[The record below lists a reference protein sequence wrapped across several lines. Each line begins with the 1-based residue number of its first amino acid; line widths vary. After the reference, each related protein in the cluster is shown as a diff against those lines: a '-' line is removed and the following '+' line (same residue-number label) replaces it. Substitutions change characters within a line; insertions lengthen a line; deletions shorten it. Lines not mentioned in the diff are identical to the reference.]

1 MRKPSPLRTAWDKH
15 TRNVCRALY
24 RTLISYIRVHDFVH
38 HNVSSTPHRALY
50 RTLTSYI
57 RVHDFGRIT
66 VVLTGD
72 ILAMWIRDSAVQ
84 VWTPCGTGVHPGKCG
99 TGASTIRYRYCAHSM
114 GVQMEVAHSAK
125 EVCEQQQLHMFTH
138 AAPARSTLF
147 TQVASYLPRIA
158 KRPAL
163 RCGEGGVIRSGVEG
177 GRE

>member
-1 MRKPSPLRTAWDKH
+1 MRAPYGTD
-15 TRNVCRALY
+15 
-24 RTLISYIRVHDFVH
+24 I
-38 HNVSSTPHRALY
+38 
-50 RTLTSYI
+50 
-57 RVHDFGRIT
+57 
-66 VVLTGD
+66 VLTP
-72 ILAMWIRDSAVQ
+72 WVFKS
-84 VWTPCGTGVHPGKCG
+84 
-99 TGASTIRYRYCAHSM
+99 SE
-114 GVQMEVAHSAK
+114 MEVAHSAK